1 MVTLMELQR
10 LDQQSFQPNVCLD
23 QNKCLRVSALEKRGM
38 AGRHYYLSRLM
49 TKPTKWHVRPAK
61 TQISLGILPV

>member
-10 LDQQSFQPNVCLD
+10 LDQQSFQPNVCLE

-38 AGRHYYLSRLM
+38 VGRHYYLSHLM
-49 TKPTKWHVRPAK
+49 TKSTKWHVRPAK
-61 TQISLGILPV
+61 TQINLGILPV